1 MDACLLKRKRVFP
14 FPLPHCH
21 PHPIYIFL
29 LIIELQL
36 SKFSGCCFSHPPP
49 YKPHKCPIL
58 INHFLSITWP
68 LAEFFSVLRHQGLW
82 CWSAL
87 EPSRMTPVGFI
98 MTNTYKFLL
107 CGTYV
112 IFLILSVSAL
122 GPKPHPVY
130 GIYFS
135 DGLLLIE
142 LSIGRRVIQV
152 MEALSCKKKQ
162 HVKWKCA

>member
-1 MDACLLKRKRVFP
+1 MDLAWPYRDRKTPLPYLEEELMLEAWWLLKKNKLFFSSLLFLWLLYYSP
-14 FPLPHCH
+14 GNSQGMALFHLPTW
-21 PHPIYIFL
+21 
-29 LIIELQL
+29 
-36 SKFSGCCFSHPPP
+36 
-49 YKPHKCPIL
+49 KPHKRPFL
-58 INHFLSITWP
+58 INHFLSIALS

-82 CWSAL
+82 CWSAS

-142 LSIGRRVIQV
+142 LSIGRRVI
-152 MEALSCKKKQ
+152 
-162 HVKWKCA
+162 